1 MKKYQ
6 AVLSTNRS
14 KVGQVK
20 AEYIIAMLVLF
31 FLRQFYIV
39 YCTYLLKK
47 QTEDPAEKETKPAES
62 AQSIWDSFKRE

>member
-1 MKKYQ
+1 
-6 AVLSTNRS
+6 
-14 KVGQVK
+14 
-20 AEYIIAMLVLF
+20 MLVLF

-47 QTEDPAEKETKPAES
+47 QTEDPEEETKTEPAES